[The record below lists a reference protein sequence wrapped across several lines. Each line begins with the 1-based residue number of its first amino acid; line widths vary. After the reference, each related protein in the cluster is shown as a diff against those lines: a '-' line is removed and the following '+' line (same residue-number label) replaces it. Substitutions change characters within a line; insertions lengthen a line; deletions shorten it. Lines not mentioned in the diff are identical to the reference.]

1 MGGQIV
7 FVGLLPALRRAGA
20 DAPNLVAASYNR
32 IAWGALAP
40 ALVALLLGIVLAD
53 A

>member
-7 FVGLLPALRRAGA
+7 FVGLLPALR
-20 DAPNLVAASYNR
+20 
-32 IAWGALAP
+32 ALAGLS